1 MQDGLL
7 MWLAWQVGSGQPLGA
22 PPEVIA
28 GIFFLNLK
36 SRFFFLVQPR
46 PFSGFAVKIICAS
59 VYRKGN
65 DRSLVE
71 K

>member
-7 MWLAWQVGSGQPLGA
+7 MWSAWRVGSGQLLGA

-28 GIFFLNLK
+28 GIFFK
-36 SRFFFLVQPR
+36 SEELFFFWIKPR

-59 VYRKGN
+59 VYRK
-65 DRSLVE
+65 
-71 K
+71 